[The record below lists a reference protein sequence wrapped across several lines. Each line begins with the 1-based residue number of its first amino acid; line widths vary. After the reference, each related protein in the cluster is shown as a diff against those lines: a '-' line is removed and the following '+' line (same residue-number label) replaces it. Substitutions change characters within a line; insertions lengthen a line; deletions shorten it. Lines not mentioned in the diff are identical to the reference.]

1 MSDAFARII
10 AEKGLRV
17 PSVVARFHAAD
28 TGRYRGSAKVEGG
41 NFVARLIARLVG
53 FPPPRLTV
61 DFEITTAPQGEG
73 HLWSR
78 RFGRNTTTSYLRYDN
93 RRHCAVESFGPIR
106 IEMGLRMQGE
116 GLAVDVLRICV
127 LGIPLPVWL
136 TPRSAS
142 SEFETSQG
150 YFGFDISASLPGV
163 GLLVRYQG
171 SFEVPMPR

>member
-1 MSDAFARII
+1 MSDAFARIV

-41 NFVARLIARLVG
+41 NLVARLIARFAG
-53 FPPPRLTV
+53 FPPPGLTV
-61 DFEITTAPQGEG
+61 DFEITTRPEGEG

-78 RFGRNTTTSYLRYDN
+78 RFGRSTTSSYLRYDN
-93 RRHCAVESFGPIR
+93 GRHRAVESFGPIR

-116 GLAVDVLRICV
+116 GLAVDVLRTCFM
-127 LGIPLPVWL
+127 GIPLPVWL
-136 TPRSAS
+136 TPRSVS

-150 YFGFDISASLPGV
+150 DFGFDISASLPGV